1 MDPARTPARAIPGT
15 GPVTDPTVD
24 PRFHLPARKVLVL
37 FAFLAAVFWFARPV
51 LLPFIVGA
59 IIAYAFTPAIDAA
72 QKRTGRSRLLIV
84 ILIFGSGIAILAAIV
99 IAFAGPVSR
108 EVTLLIRSGPDAL
121 ETALRQLLG
130 GDSITIGDRT
140 VTVEEL
146 ATQAQAAINTFLQ
159 TPEGAIRAVEQLLHG
174 ALDVILVMI
183 VTFFLLLDGER
194 FGNTLLRFLQPD
206 DRAQMQI
213 VAGRIHVVV
222 GQWLRGQLILIAFVS
237 VIVSIVL
244 GPILHLPNALALGVM
259 TGLFEVITF
268 IGPIIAGAVVGIVA
282 LSSGGPALAITAVV
296 FLFVLRQ
303 IEDVVMMPA
312 VLGRAVHLHPL
323 AALFAVAVGATAF
336 GIVGTFLALPVA
348 AGINV
353 ALHEFFPE
361 ELGALP
367 EPGRRGAAPAAEPA
381 PPPRVRPRR
390 VCDDPGRP
398 PVAQWIRATDF
409 GSVGRGFESPPG
421 GPTEMSVRR
430 PPDFPLEVVP
440 IRPVPPVVPLQAP
453 ATLSFGG

>member
-1 MDPARTPARAIPGT
+1 VTDPAIHPASDPAA
-15 GPVTDPTVD
+15 GPVTDPRID

-84 ILIFGSGIAILAAIV
+84 ILIFGSGIAILAAIA

-108 EVTLLIRSGPDAL
+108 EVGLLIRSGPDAL

-206 DRAQMQI
+206 DRVQMQI

-282 LSSGGPALAITAVV
+282 LSSGGPALAITAIV

-323 AALFAVAVGATAF
+323 AALFSVAVGATAF

-361 ELGALP
+361 ELGVLP
-367 EPGRRGAAPAAEPA
+367 EPGRRRGSAREPA
-381 PPPRVRPRR
+381 P
-390 VCDDPGRP
+390 
-398 PVAQWIRATDF
+398 TD
-409 GSVGRGFESPPG
+409 GAAEAGMR
-421 GPTEMSVRR
+421 
-430 PPDFPLEVVP
+430 
-440 IRPVPPVVPLQAP
+440 
-453 ATLSFGG
+453 

>member
-1 MDPARTPARAIPGT
+1 
-15 GPVTDPTVD
+15 
-24 PRFHLPARKVLVL
+24 
-37 FAFLAAVFWFARPV
+37 
-51 LLPFIVGA
+51 
-59 IIAYAFTPAIDAA
+59 
-72 QKRTGRSRLLIV
+72 
-84 ILIFGSGIAILAAIV
+84 
-99 IAFAGPVSR
+99 
-108 EVTLLIRSGPDAL
+108 
-121 ETALRQLLG
+121 
-130 GDSITIGDRT
+130 
-140 VTVEEL
+140 
-146 ATQAQAAINTFLQ
+146 
-159 TPEGAIRAVEQLLHG
+159 
-174 ALDVILVMI
+174 MI

-323 AALFAVAVGATAF
+323 AALFSVAVGATAF

-367 EPGRRGAAPAAEPA
+367 EPGRRGKAAEPSPRSAEGA
-381 PPPRVRPRR
+381 PEAGMR
-390 VCDDPGRP
+390 
-398 PVAQWIRATDF
+398 
-409 GSVGRGFESPPG
+409 
-421 GPTEMSVRR
+421 
-430 PPDFPLEVVP
+430 
-440 IRPVPPVVPLQAP
+440 
-453 ATLSFGG
+453 

>member
-1 MDPARTPARAIPGT
+1 M
-15 GPVTDPTVD
+15 D
-24 PRFHLPARKVLVL
+24 PRFHMPARKVIVL
-37 FAFLAAVFWFARPV
+37 AAFLAAVFWFARPV

-84 ILIFGSGIAILAAIV
+84 ILVFGAGLAILAGIA

-108 EVTLLIRSGPDAL
+108 EVGLLIRSGPDAL

-130 GDSITIGDRT
+130 GDSVTIGDRT
-140 VTVEEL
+140 LTVEEL
-146 ATQAQAAINTFLQ
+146 ATQLQAAINQFLQ

-174 ALDVILVMI
+174 VLDGILVMI

-194 FGNTLLRFLQPD
+194 FGRTALRFLHPD
-206 DRAQMQI
+206 DRAQMQL

-222 GQWLRGQLILIAFVS
+222 GQWLRGQLILVAFVS

-259 TGLFEVITF
+259 TGLLEVITF
-268 IGPIIAGAVVGIVA
+268 IGPIVAGAVVGIVA
-282 LSSGGPALAITAVV
+282 LSSGGPALALTAVV

-312 VLGRAVHLHPL
+312 VLGRAVNLHPL

-348 AGINV
+348 AAINV

-361 ELGALP
+361 ELGPLP
-367 EPGRRGAAPAAEPA
+367 ERTR
-381 PPPRVRPRR
+381 RPRTAIT
-390 VCDDPGRP
+390 P
-398 PVAQWIRATDF
+398 AT
-409 GSVGRGFESPPG
+409 GAPTEPRSPDG
-421 GPTEMSVRR
+421 GPT
-430 PPDFPLEVVP
+430 
-440 IRPVPPVVPLQAP
+440 AP
-453 ATLSFGG
+453 GL